1 METDCSLLKSHL
13 VVQICAVS
21 YVEYFVGFWE
31 NTFGGALF
39 KKVATLNAVNSV
51 IEDSVMDIFLK
62 ILPVFQKA
70 PVFTIFEST
79 FCLWK
84 NLTLILWYIGLGFV
98 KYLNYLTGLGLVL
111 YYIGVR
117 EGAGGFYKFFKK
129 DFIAQ
134 KTIELNISW
143 PSNSEG
149 KYFMAPPIN
158 FSFLFK
164 AC

>member
-1 METDCSLLKSHL
+1 MILKSSNYRCRFLNHRNWL
-13 VVQICAVS
+13 FLIEITFGSSDLSVS

-117 EGAGGFYKFFKK
+117 EGGWRV
-129 DFIAQ
+129 
-134 KTIELNISW
+134 L
-143 PSNSEG
+143 
-149 KYFMAPPIN
+149 
-158 FSFLFK
+158 
-164 AC
+164 

>member
-51 IEDSVMDIFLK
+51 IEDSVMDNFLK
-62 ILPVFQKA
+62 
-70 PVFTIFEST
+70 
-79 FCLWK
+79 
-84 NLTLILWYIGLGFV
+84 ILWYIGLGFV